1 MVRMLEGPAPG
12 RDTAETAE
20 EPADGAEFETFAH
33 LDRLLGL
40 DLIRGIGRAYVP
52 SGARGG

>member
-1 MVRMLEGPAPG
+1 MLEGPAPG

-40 DLIRGIGRAYVP
+40 DLIHGIGRAYVP